1 MSGTQHWENDTC
13 IFKAL
18 LGDILAIKVRLGA
31 GENQREN
38 KSILKLLS
46 AAFLINQ
53 KILIPLL
60 VVISCHII
68 IHIILQAVFTVLNTA
83 CCALY

>member
-31 GENQREN
+31 GENQTDN
-38 KSILKLLS
+38 QSMFKLLS
-46 AAFLINQ
+46 AAFLISQ
-53 KILIPLL
+53 KR
-60 VVISCHII
+60 
-68 IHIILQAVFTVLNTA
+68 
-83 CCALY
+83 